1 MKKTIILLLI
11 SLFIIFLASCK
22 ASTGPIA
29 TEGTP
34 TDALKSVG
42 PVLGTAYLWITIT
55 PGEANSTIKIQF
67 GNSTSVNNTIEGETV
82 TYDGTITDIS
92 PTDGK
97 NNTTY
102 AFQTGTLTGS
112 LEILDSKS
120 AEISFTQNVT
130 PYIKIMQAVCEKIN

>member
-1 MKKTIILLLI
+1 MKKTIILLI
-11 SLFIIFLASCK
+11 SLFVIFLASCK
-22 ASTGPIA
+22 ANTGPIA

-34 TDALKSVG
+34 TNALKSVG

-55 PGEANSTIKIQF
+55 PGENSTVVIQF
-67 GNSTSVNNTIEGETV
+67 GSATTAPNTTVGET
-82 TYDGTITDIS
+82 ITFDTNIQDIS
-92 PTDGK
+92 PAKDE
-97 NNTTY
+97 NNSSY

-112 LEILDSKS
+112 LEILDSKR

>member
-1 MKKTIILLLI
+1 MKKTITLLLI

-22 ASTGPIA
+22 ANTGPIA

-34 TDALKSVG
+34 TGALKSVG

-55 PGEANSTIKIQF
+55 SGEANSTIKIQF
-67 GNSTSVNNTIEGETV
+67 GDPNGATIEGETV
-82 TYDGTITDIS
+82 TYNGTITDIS

-112 LEILDSKS
+112 LEILDSKR

-130 PYIKIMQAVCEKIN
+130 PYIKIMEAVCEKIN

>member
-1 MKKTIILLLI
+1 MKKTIILLI
-11 SLFIIFLASCK
+11 SLFVIFLASCK
-22 ASTGPIA
+22 ANTGPIA

-55 PGEANSTIKIQF
+55 PGENSTVVIQF
-67 GNSTSVNNTIEGETV
+67 GSATAPNTTVGGET
-82 TYDGTITDIS
+82 ITFDTNIQDIS
-92 PTDGK
+92 PAKDE
-97 NNTTY
+97 NNSSY

-112 LEILDSKS
+112 LEILDSKR

>member
-1 MKKTIILLLI
+1 MKKTIILLI
-11 SLFIIFLASCK
+11 SLFVIFLASCK
-22 ASTGPIA
+22 ANTGPIA

-67 GNSTSVNNTIEGETV
+67 GDPNGATIEGETV
-82 TYDGTITDIS
+82 TYNGTITDIS
-92 PTDGK
+92 PTDEK
-97 NNTTY
+97 KNTTY

-112 LEILDSKS
+112 LEILDSKR

>member
-11 SLFIIFLASCK
+11 NLFIIFLASCN
-22 ASTGPIA
+22 ANTGPIA

-67 GNSTSVNNTIEGETV
+67 GSSTGVDATEGETV

-112 LEILDSKS
+112 LEILDSKR